1 MTNINTEVN
10 MDETKKRNYE
20 LFYNTIKSLSYS
32 QGSYGRILR
41 EIDALSEHDLNELI
55 TQLPDFKDAIDVVLF
70 IEQ

>member
-1 MTNINTEVN
+1 MN
-10 MDETKKRNYE
+10 ETKKRNYE

-41 EIDALSEHDLNELI
+41 NIDNLKEEDKQTLAD
-55 TQLPDFKDAIDVVLF
+55 QLPNFKDTVDVILF

>member
-1 MTNINTEVN
+1 MN
-10 MDETKKRNYE
+10 ETKKQNYE

-41 EIDALSEHDLNELI
+41 DIDALSEHDLNELI
-55 TQLPDFKDAIDVVLF
+55 TQLPDFKSSVDVVLF

>member
-1 MTNINTEVN
+1 MN
-10 MDETKKRNYE
+10 ETKKQNYE

-41 EIDALSEHDLNELI
+41 DIDALSEHDLNELI
-55 TQLPDFKDAIDVVLF
+55 TQLPDFKEPVDVVLF

>member
-1 MTNINTEVN
+1 MNK
-10 MDETKKRNYE
+10 TKKQNYE

-41 EIDALSEHDLNELI
+41 EVDNLNEHDLNELI
-55 TQLPDFKDAIDVVLF
+55 TQLPDFKDPVDVVLF

>member
-1 MTNINTEVN
+1 MTN
-10 MDETKKRNYE
+10 TKRQNYE

-41 EIDALSEHDLNELI
+41 EIDNLSEHDLNELV
-55 TQLPDFKDAIDVVLF
+55 TKLPDFKDAVDVILF

>member
-1 MTNINTEVN
+1 MN
-10 MDETKKRNYE
+10 ETKKQNYE

-41 EIDALSEHDLNELI
+41 DINSLSEEDKQNLI
-55 TQLPDFKDAIDVVLF
+55 NQLPDFKDAVDVILF

>member
-1 MTNINTEVN
+1 MTN
-10 MDETKKRNYE
+10 TKAQNYE

-41 EIDALSEHDLNELI
+41 DIDALSEHDLNELI
-55 TQLPDFKDAIDVVLF
+55 TQLPDFKDAVDVVLF